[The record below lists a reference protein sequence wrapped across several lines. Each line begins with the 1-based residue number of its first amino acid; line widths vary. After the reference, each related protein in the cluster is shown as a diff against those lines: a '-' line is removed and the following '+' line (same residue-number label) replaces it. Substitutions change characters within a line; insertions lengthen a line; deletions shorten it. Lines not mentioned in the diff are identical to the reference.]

1 MTSAGN
7 VNLRYNDCLN
17 IVGQGQFNDVTQ
29 PFFWL
34 HISSLTKKVSFFYSK
49 LHLADYNVKNKFF
62 TKI

>member
-1 MTSAGN
+1 M
-7 VNLRYNDCLN
+7 
-17 IVGQGQFNDVTQ
+17 GQGQFNDVTQ